1 MGKYMELEITTLI
14 ENQCDDNDELLF
26 EHGLSLYIETD
37 GKKILF
43 DTGQSGDFIKNAKA
57 LGKDLN
63 LLDYCILSHGH
74 YDHTGGLERFV
85 NESLHLPKFI
95 VGEEFFDPKYKT
107 IGTKE
112 YKFNG
117 NSFSESFFKCLSTE
131 RIKVSEDM
139 ISLTEH
145 IFVFHHF
152 KKYNDFEQRN
162 PKFFVK
168 IGEEY
173 RTDDFA
179 DEIALGILTK
189 KGLVVVVGC
198 SHVGIV
204 NILKT
209 ITERTKRPI
218 YAVVGGTHLVDADEV
233 RIRETLEMFQEMEIQ
248 KVAVSHCT
256 GEEGILKIREGMK
269 EQYVYNNTGHVMQI

>member
-1 MGKYMELEITTLI
+1 MELEITTLI
-14 ENQCDDNDELLF
+14 ENQCDDNGRLLF
-26 EHGLSLYIETD
+26 EHGLSLYIEAD

-43 DTGQSGDFIKNAKA
+43 DTGQSGDFLKNVKV
-57 LGKDLN
+57 LEKDLN
-63 LLDYCILSHGH
+63 TLDYCILSHGH

-85 NESLHLPKFI
+85 SEAVNLPKFI
-95 VGEEFFDPKYKT
+95 VGEEFFSPKYKT
-107 IGTKE
+107 IGIKE

-117 NSFSESFFKCLSTE
+117 NSFSESFLENLPTE
-131 RIKVSEDM
+131 LIKVSEDM
-139 ISLTEH
+139 VSLTEH

-168 IGEEY
+168 TREEY
-173 RTDDFA
+173 IPDDFM

-209 ITERTKRPI
+209 ISERTKMPI
-218 YAVVGGTHLVDADEV
+218 YAVVGGTHLVNADEV
-233 RIRETLEMFQEMEIQ
+233 RIRETIEIFQEMEIQ

-256 GEEGILKIREGMK
+256 GEEGILKIQEGMK
-269 EQYVYNNTGHVMQI
+269 EQFVYNNTGHILQI